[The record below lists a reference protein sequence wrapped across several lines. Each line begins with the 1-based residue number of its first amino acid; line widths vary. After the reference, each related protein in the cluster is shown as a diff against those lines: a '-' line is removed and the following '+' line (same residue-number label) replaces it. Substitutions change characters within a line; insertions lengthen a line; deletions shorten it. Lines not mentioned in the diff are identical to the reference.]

1 MTFKGVWRLDYD
13 DATAYLDSFVNF
25 ERRPPDAAMREA
37 MSLERVRELLAELGS
52 PHARLRC
59 LHVAGTKGKGSTAAM
74 AESALRA
81 AGYRTGLYTSPH
93 LIDLRERI
101 RVDGR
106 PVLPDDF
113 AALVERT
120 RPGLERIQAKA
131 DATPPNEHYSPPT
144 YFEILTH
151 LAFLHFEETGVDVAV
166 LEVGLGGRLDATN
179 VVTPA
184 ACAITNVS
192 LDHTAILG
200 STLAAI
206 AREKAG
212 ILKSGVPCV
221 VAPQP
226 DEAAASVRSVAE
238 EVGAPLWWV
247 GEEVTLER
255 ASGGSSDV
263 RTPERNYEA
272 LTIPLPGAHQRENAA
287 VAVALVDLARR
298 AGFRRV
304 TPDAVR
310 EGLARVNW
318 PGRVQKVAEAPSTFL
333 DGAHNPASVR
343 ALVETLAELLP
354 PGRRVYVLAIASDK
368 DWRGMIDALAP
379 SAGAIVA
386 TGTGNPRAVAPAEL
400 AEGARR
406 AGVERVEVEKDAARA
421 LDLARR
427 IAGPDGSVVA
437 TGSLYVAGLLLQSLG
452 MDAG

>member
-1 MTFKGVWRLDYD
+1 LDYN

-25 ERRPPDAAMREA
+25 ERRPPDAAMRDA

-93 LIDLRERI
+93 LVDLRERI

-106 PVLPDDF
+106 PIPPDDF

-131 DATPPNEHYSPPT
+131 DATPPGEYYRPPT
-144 YFEILTH
+144 YFEVMTH
-151 LAFLHFEETGVDVAV
+151 LAFLCFEEANVDVAV
-166 LEVGLGGRLDATN
+166 LEVGMGGRLDATN

-184 ACAITNVS
+184 ACAITSVS
-192 LDHTAILG
+192 IDHTAILG

-226 DEAAASVRSVAE
+226 EEAAASIRSVAE
-238 EVGAPLWWV
+238 EVGVPLWLV
-247 GEEVTLER
+247 GEDVTLER
-255 ASGGSSDV
+255 AGGGAFDV
-263 RTPERNYEA
+263 RTPGRTYEN
-272 LTIPLPGAHQRENAA
+272 LTIPLQGAHQRENAA
-287 VAVALVDLARR
+287 VAVGLVDLGRR
-298 AGFRRV
+298 AGFGRV

-310 EGLARVNW
+310 EGLARVSW
-318 PGRVQKVAEAPSTFL
+318 PGRVQRVAEAPATFL

-343 ALVETLAELLP
+343 VLVRALAELLP
-354 PGRRVYVLAIASDK
+354 PGRRVYVLAVANDK
-368 DWRGMIDALAP
+368 DWRGMIEVLAP

-386 TGTGNPRAVAPAEL
+386 TTSGNPRAVAPADL
-400 AEGARR
+400 AECARA
-406 AGVERVEVEKDAARA
+406 AGVERVEVEEDAPRA

-427 IAGPDGSVVA
+427 IAGTDGSVVA
-437 TGSLYVAGLLLQSLG
+437 TGSLYLVGLLLQYLRIEV
-452 MDAG
+452 A